1 MMISKRI
8 KQLAMPLAA
17 LVCAIGFAQVQA
29 AEVRKFFARSYD
41 GDQMAVDLDD
51 MSLPASVVMPT
62 HTPWTKPI
70 KDTFGKPVYE

>member
-8 KQLAMPLAA
+8 KQPAMPLAG
-17 LVCAIGFAQVQA
+17 IGFAQVQA

-51 MSLPASVVMPT
+51 MPLPASVVMPT
-62 HTPWTKPI
+62 HSPWTKTI

>member
-8 KQLAMPLAA
+8 KQPAMPLAG
-17 LVCAIGFAQVQA
+17 IGFAQVQA

-51 MSLPASVVMPT
+51 MPLPASVVMPT
-62 HTPWTKPI
+62 HSPWTNTI

>member
-8 KQLAMPLAA
+8 KQLTTPLA
-17 LVCAIGFAQVQA
+17 AIGFAQVQA

-51 MSLPASVVMPT
+51 MPLPASVIMPT
-62 HTPWTKPI
+62 HTPRTKTI